1 MRVRIVGAGGREMA
15 LAWRLAKDP
24 KVTQLQVARP
34 HPGWPAQ
41 TVVVDTL
48 DAKQTDLVVV
58 GPEAPLVEGLA
69 DDCAAQGIPC
79 FGPTAAAAQLEASKS
94 WAKDIMQAADV
105 PTAAHH
111 TVALSDPNLD
121 RIALE
126 MVSDGVVLKADGL
139 AGGKGVFV
147 CDTAS
152 DVQSALVAL
161 RAHPTSAAEQIV
173 VEERLTGPETSVFG
187 ITDGTRVVGLPSS
200 RDHKRL
206 LNGALGPNTGGMG
219 AIAPDPNM
227 TAEGVERVLRE
238 VHEPVLAEL
247 RKRGL
252 SYRGVLY
259 VGLMLTTDGP
269 RVLEFNVRF
278 GDPECQALM
287 ALWTDPLRWLY
298 GAASGSLPQGRP
310 QIADGAACCV
320 VLAAAGYPTR
330 PVTGAV
336 IPPSVQAPSSK
347 VFQAGVALKDG
358 QLRVAGGRVLGA
370 TGWGK
375 TAMDARAHAYRAAE
389 SVRFDGA
396 HLRTD
401 IGL

>member
-1 MRVRIVGAGGREMA
+1 MRVRIVGVGGREMA

-24 KVTQLQVARP
+24 NVTQLQVARP
-34 HPGWPAQ
+34 HPGWPSR

-48 DAKQTDLVVV
+48 NAEQTDLVIV
-58 GPEAPLVEGLA
+58 GPEAPLVDGLA
-69 DDCAAQGIPC
+69 DTCAAQGIPC

-94 WAKDIMQAADV
+94 WAKEVMLAAGV
-105 PTAAHH
+105 STAAHH
-111 TVALSDPNLD
+111 TVALSDPELD
-121 RIALE
+121 RIALH
-126 MVSDGVVLKADGL
+126 MAADGVVLKADGL

-147 CDTAS
+147 CDEAD
-152 DVQSALVAL
+152 DVRRALVAL
-161 RAHPTSAAEQIV
+161 RAHPGSAAKQIV

-187 ITDGTRVVGLPSS
+187 ITDGTRIVGLPSS

-206 LNGALGPNTGGMG
+206 FDGALGPNTGGMG

-227 TAEGVERVLRE
+227 TAEGVETVLRQ

-259 VGLMLTTDGP
+259 AGLMLTPSGP
-269 RVLEFNVRF
+269 RVLEFNIRF

-298 GAASGSLPQGRP
+298 GAATGCLPEGQP
-310 QIADGAACCV
+310 DIADGAACCV
-320 VLAAAGYPTR
+320 VLAAPGYPTKPIR
-330 PVTGAV
+330 GAL
-336 IPPSVQAPSSK
+336 IPTPQETPSST
-347 VFQAGVALKDG
+347 VFQAGVALQAG
-358 QLRVAGGRVLGA
+358 ALTAAGGRVLGA
-370 TGWGK
+370 TGWGA
-375 TAMDARAHAYRAAE
+375 TLTQARTHAYSAAE
-389 SVRFDGA
+389 SVRFDVA
-396 HLRTD
+396 HIRSD